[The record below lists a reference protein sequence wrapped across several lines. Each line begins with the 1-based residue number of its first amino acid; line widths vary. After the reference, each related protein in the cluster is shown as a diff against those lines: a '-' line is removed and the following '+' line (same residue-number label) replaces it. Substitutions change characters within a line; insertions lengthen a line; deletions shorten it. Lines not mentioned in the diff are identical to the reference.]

1 MGERSEAVGRRSL
14 ISLAV
19 LNLFL
24 ADARD
29 GLGPFLDAFLAT
41 RGWSPMALGGIATV
55 GGLIGLAATPVFG
68 ALVDGTRYKR
78 ALVAGPV
85 VFVTAVGLATLLA
98 PTTAVVWLGQTG
110 TAVVGAVIG
119 PALTGLTLG
128 LVGER
133 LFGRQIARNEVW
145 NHVGNVAYLAAV
157 FLGVSLFGEPAI
169 IALML
174 VTATGAVVAV
184 LAIDPHR
191 IDHATARGLGGPET
205 GSQPSGLRVLVST
218 PGLMLLGG
226 VLLMFHFG
234 NAPVSRLVAQD
245 FAIELGSP
253 FRTTAIITGVSQV
266 SMIAV
271 AVAAPLLIRRFGL
284 GAVVLVGLCALP
296 LRGLIAGTQSDF
308 WSIIPIQALDGIGA
322 GLIGIA
328 TPIAAE
334 QLLAGSGR
342 FNIGL
347 AAVMTMQ
354 GVGASLSNVV
364 AGAVSQR
371 YGYHAS
377 HLLSGAIA
385 VVAVAVFLR
394 WRRAI
399 IRPRQTHTDPSDRG
413 LASPSR

>member
-1 MGERSEAVGRRSL
+1 
-14 ISLAV
+14 
-19 LNLFL
+19 
-24 ADARD
+24 
-29 GLGPFLDAFLAT
+29 
-41 RGWSPMALGGIATV
+41 
-55 GGLIGLAATPVFG
+55 
-68 ALVDGTRYKR
+68 
-78 ALVAGPV
+78 
-85 VFVTAVGLATLLA
+85 
-98 PTTAVVWLGQTG
+98 
-110 TAVVGAVIG
+110 
-119 PALTGLTLG
+119 
-128 LVGER
+128 
-133 LFGRQIARNEVW
+133 
-145 NHVGNVAYLAAV
+145 
-157 FLGVSLFGEPAI
+157 
-169 IALML
+169 
-174 VTATGAVVAV
+174 
-184 LAIDPHR
+184 
-191 IDHATARGLGGPET
+191 
-205 GSQPSGLRVLVST
+205 
-218 PGLMLLGG
+218 MLLGE

-271 AVAAPLLIRRFGL
+271 AVAAPLLIRQFGL

-377 HLLSGAIA
+377 HLLSGAVA

-399 IRPRQTHTDPSDRG
+399 IRPRQTHADPSDRG